1 MKKKVES
8 STIARTIILAIALVN
23 QFLSIAGFCPL
34 PLEEET
40 LYELI
45 SCIFTVIASIWS
57 WWKNNSF
64 TQKAIAADEWKNK
77 QNIEKEEDVA

>member
-8 STIARTIILAIALVN
+8 GTIVRTIVLAVALVN

-45 SCIFTVIASIWS
+45 SGVFTAIASIWS

-64 TQKAIAADEWKNK
+64 TQKAIAADKWKK
-77 QNIEKEEDVA
+77 EQNVEKEKEVV